1 MPFMEILF
9 VLVCGH
15 ALADFSLQ
23 PDAMGYGKNRNDKI
37 HDTEHSLFPHW
48 YFWLTA
54 HAMIHG
60 GMVHLITGSLLL
72 GVLETL
78 IHWFTDFA
86 KCEGWINIHTDQSIH
101 IGCKV
106 FYAFIIAF
114 GVAV

>member
-1 MPFMEILF
+1 MPFLETFF

-37 HDTEHSLFPHW
+37 HNVEHSLFPHW

-54 HAMIHG
+54 HSLVHG
-60 GMVHLITGSLLL
+60 GMVYLITGSFLFA
-72 GVLETL
+72 VLETA

-86 KCEGWINIHTDQSIH
+86 KCEGWIGIHTDQSIH
-101 IGCKV
+101 IGSKLA
-106 FYAFIIAF
+106 YAFALLYL
-114 GVAV
+114 V